1 MAVVKYIVREE
12 EELTAEQVASLGL
25 TSATYAETATFTS
38 GAVVNAGGL
47 TVSSGGVS
55 VAKGGLTVTSGGITV
70 TSGGI
75 TNSATIS
82 AGDSS
87 TKVPT
92 TAWVKDAISA
102 AIAAI

>member
-1 MAVVKYIVREE
+1 MAVIKYIVREE
-12 EELTAEQVASLGL
+12 EELTAEQVASMGL
-25 TSATYAETATFTS
+25 TSATYATTATFTS
-38 GAVVNAGGL
+38 GATINSGGL
-47 TVSSGGVS
+47 TVSKGGV
-55 VAKGGLTVTSGGITV
+55 TVTSGGITV

-92 TAWVKDAISA
+92 TAWVMNAITSA
-102 AIAAI
+102 LANQ